1 MQAIH
6 ITHPDWLAG
15 LLASRATPLPD
26 PEAQM
31 ALVLTLA
38 ETNVRQRSGG
48 PFGAAVF
55 ARADGRLLG
64 AGVNRVSPSHCSLA
78 HAEMLALASAQ
89 QRLGDDDLG
98 RACPGGC
105 VLVSSAEPCAM
116 CMGAI
121 PWSGVDALYCG
132 ARDSDVR
139 AIGFDE
145 GDKPADWVAHYA
157 HRGIAVTRDLLRPR
171 AIAVLEAYV
180 AGGGVRY
187 GPAATSA

>member
-6 ITHPDWLAG
+6 ITHPDWLPA
-15 LLASRATPLPD
+15 LLAHQPSTLTD
-26 PEAQM
+26 PTAQM

-38 ETNVRQRSGG
+38 EETVRQHSGG
-48 PFGAAVF
+48 PFAAAVFTRADGQLLGAAV
-55 ARADGRLLG
+55 
-64 AGVNRVSPSHCSLA
+64 NRVGPSHCSLA

-121 PWSGVDALYCG
+121 PWSGVEALCCG

-145 GDKPADWVAHYA
+145 GDKPENWVAGYA
-157 HRGIAVTRDLLRPR
+157 QRGITVTRDLLRPR
-171 AIAVLEAYV
+171 AIAVLEHYA
-180 AGGGVRY
+180 ASGGEHY
-187 GPAATSA
+187 GPGAST